1 MLTAEQA
8 AFLRE
13 ELEKAKNP
21 LFIYDDDADG
31 LCSYLLLYRKFGK
44 GRGFILKTA
53 PKLDLRLAQKILEYN
68 PDSIFVLD
76 VPIIEQE
83 FLDTVKRPVFW
94 LDHHQPLKREH
105 VHYFN
110 PRLTDVNAYV
120 PTSRMAY
127 QVTGDVEGNPTD
139 LWIAM
144 AGCLADWYMP
154 DFAEVFVS
162 KYPHY
167 LAEKK
172 DLTDALYVQQ
182 MGKVVKM
189 FFFLLKG
196 KSQDVHKSLKVL
208 TRIGSPDEIFTQE
221 TAQGKFL
228 WKRFEDINR
237 RYESLLN
244 EAKKKVTKSK
254 LVLFYYTEQQWSFT
268 ANLANELTA
277 TYPDKV
283 IVIARNKSGEYK
295 SSLRAQF
302 AILPAVEKALEGVQG
317 YGGGH
322 ANACGA
328 VIKEKDWE
336 RFLEHFKNE
345 LKE

>member
-1 MLTAEQA
+1 MLVSVIVSQVWE
-8 AFLRE
+8 
-13 ELEKAKNP
+13 
-21 LFIYDDDADG
+21 
-31 LCSYLLLYRKFGK
+31 GK
-44 GRGFILKTA
+44 GFILKTA
-53 PKLDLRLAQKILEYN
+53 PKLDSRFVQKISEYN
-68 PDSIFVLD
+68 ADKIFVLD

-83 FLDTVKRPVFW
+83 FIDGVKKPIFW
-94 LDHHQPLKREH
+94 IDHHQPLSREH

-110 PRLTDVNAYV
+110 PRLTDINAYV
-120 PTSRMAY
+120 PTTRMAY
-127 QVTGDVEGNPTD
+127 QITGDVAGNAAD

-154 DFAEVFVS
+154 NFAEEFAE
-162 KYPHY
+162 KYPSY
-167 LAEKK
+167 LPEKK
-172 DLTDALYVQQ
+172 DLADALYFQSV
-182 MGKVVKM
+182 GKLVKM

-208 TRIGSPDEIFTQE
+208 MRIGQPDEIFKQE

-228 WKRFEDINR
+228 WKRFVDINK
-237 RYESLLN
+237 RYESLLK
-244 EAKKKVTKSK
+244 EAKKKVTKNK

-283 IVIARNKSGEYK
+283 IIIARNKSGEYK

-302 AILPAVEKALEGVQG
+302 AILPAVEKALEGVRG

-328 VIKEKDWE
+328 VIKEEDWE
-336 RFLEHFKNE
+336 RFLENFKRE
-345 LKE
+345 IADGK